1 MNQLFKNTLAL
12 SEETAR
18 HILATT
24 IRDPM
29 HPLFAKP
36 LTNDGMW
43 DQSAALVWLA
53 EMGAVY
59 FIPESKYYQS
69 EELISLF
76 TDICAAAETAV
87 HEDGTNDLIISNFR
101 QPEYFH
107 FPLLCQ
113 VFRQFEKLAE
123 PTEKE
128 QAAARKLYFLIE
140 RLSQGLLH
148 SGFHTPN
155 HRWVHTAALC
165 YAYHTVKPRN
175 PRFMELAEKYL
186 AEKIDIDEHG
196 EFSERSA
203 GMYSAISDRALC
215 GIASE
220 ADKPELFGYVKRNL
234 RLVYQYIDNGT
245 VIFTQNSHRKD
256 KGEVGSDVLFLYD
269 RYADVALDAYAH
281 TQDPEFLH
289 ILFSALEETDHPTP
303 TYHNLFVY
311 LDHPELKHLT
321 PDLSSLPAMETDFHV
336 FYPES
341 NIVRAKEKGVSY
353 SLLARKFNFLFANVG
368 SINLCA
374 RMCSSFF
381 AIAQFLPE
389 EILQTGEKTYRMT
402 FHAHADYKTPFD
414 VPPAGSEKYWTM
426 DYSSRRSIS
435 PCDYGY
441 CVDFE
446 FIENGVRMHIVT
458 EGTPNVPFKLEFA
471 VTPGC
476 YVSAGSAMTMGD
488 AGKFICAKE
497 GDIVLCNYE
506 GDHITI
512 RGAFAGHFYHQNMR
526 GSVSAQPNK
535 FMVYCTGTSPIDRTV
550 EIICE
555 KNHPWDFFA

>member
-1 MNQLFKNTLAL
+1 MNQIFKNTLAV
-12 SEETAR
+12 SERTAR

-24 IRDPM
+24 IRDPKS
-29 HPLFAKP
+29 PFFAKP
-36 LTNDGMW
+36 LTADGMW
-43 DQSAALVWLA
+43 DQAAALVWMA

-59 FIPESKYYQS
+59 FIPESKYYKN
-69 EELISLF
+69 EDLISLF
-76 TDICAAAETAV
+76 TDICVAAETAV

-113 VFRQFEKLAE
+113 VYREFEKLAE

-128 QAAARKLYFLIE
+128 KAAAEKLYFLIE

-165 YAYHTVKPRN
+165 YAYNTVKPRD
-175 PRFMELAEKYL
+175 PRFMELAKKYL

-215 GIASE
+215 GIAAE
-220 ADKPELFGYVKRNL
+220 AGMPELFDLAKRNL
-234 RLVYQYIDNGT
+234 RLVYRYIEEGT
-245 VIFTQNSHRKD
+245 AIFTQNSHRKD
-256 KGEVGSDVLFLYD
+256 KGEVGSSMLFLYD
-269 RYADVALDAYAH
+269 RYTDICLEGYAH

-289 ILFSALEETDHPTP
+289 ILMSALKASEKPTP
-303 TYHNLFVY
+303 TYHSIFCY
-311 LDHPELKHLT
+311 LEHPELKNLT
-321 PDLSSLPAMETDFHV
+321 PDLSSLPAMETEFHA
-336 FYPES
+336 FYPDS
-341 NIVRAKEKGVSY
+341 NIVRAKEKGITY
-353 SLLARKFNFLFANVG
+353 SLLAKKFNFLFANVG
-368 SINLCA
+368 SINISA

-381 AIAQFLPE
+381 AIAQFQAE
-389 EILQTGEKTYRMT
+389 EIEKIGEKKYRMT
-402 FHAHADYKTPFD
+402 FKAHADYKTPFD

-426 DYSSRRSIS
+426 DYSSRKSIS
-435 PCDYGY
+435 PCDYSY

-446 FIENGVRMHIVT
+446 FIENGIRMHIKT

-471 VTPGC
+471 VTPGV
-476 YVSAGSAMTMGD
+476 YVGAGSAMTMGD

-497 GDIVLCNYE
+497 GDITLCNYE

-512 RGAFAGHFYHQNMR
+512 KGAFAEHFYHQNMR
-526 GSVSAQPNK
+526 GSVSAPENK